1 MTKKEDEEDIDFED
15 IDFEEFGDLLAESLA
30 LEVEE
35 EEPVTKRAK
44 GSIQIQ
50 NVEEY
55 FLELGF
61 KGKPGKLHKS
71 FPDLFSTK
79 LDNNSDKIS
88 DTPGVEVSPENL
100 LLSALITIQ
109 KEQELKK
116 IAKMQKSIKDIHDK
130 ISKNKKV
137 RDAK

>member
-1 MTKKEDEEDIDFED
+1 MTKKEDEED

-35 EEPVTKRAK
+35 EEPVTKRTK

-100 LLSALITIQ
+100 LLSSLITIQ